1 LIPWHGQ
8 HIDDLNGARRSPV
21 CVSQAE
27 RTDAIIQTTGIFSDR
42 FVVTGYSYRLLGTAV
57 RINFELAPDTD
68 MGWLGKGMAH
78 ALEVAWPDVPLESEM
93 ME

>member
-1 LIPWHGQ
+1 
-8 HIDDLNGARRSPV
+8 
-21 CVSQAE
+21 
-27 RTDAIIQTTGIFSDR
+27 
-42 FVVTGYSYRLLGTAV
+42 V